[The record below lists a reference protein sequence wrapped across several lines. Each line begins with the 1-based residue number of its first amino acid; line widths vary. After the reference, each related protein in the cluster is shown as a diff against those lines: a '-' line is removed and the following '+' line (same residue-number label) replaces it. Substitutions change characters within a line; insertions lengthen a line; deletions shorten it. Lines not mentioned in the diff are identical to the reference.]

1 MCPRP
6 SASLAV
12 RKIPRSFRFIHPLS
26 PSRPKLRVNDG
37 SDSVPRFWWHLQ
49 TVFKT
54 SVTLRSILFFGFT
67 LAVSESP
74 LAEVP
79 LPTPKDH
86 YQSFDASQAG
96 LKLFTEVMGEA
107 DPSIQK
113 MMIELANAPAAETLA
128 KIPRAEAQAMLR
140 AVDLKKWKAPILE
153 VFLHYSNVLDVIPES
168 PDKWTPVVHDG
179 LLYFLDHLNQE
190 RLIDR
195 FLDLVYLPPD
205 SSRGERILQFAARTP
220 TFQKIG
226 QILAR
231 NTGVEEDIQKSLQSL
246 ENTILTASHD
256 ELVKGIKN
264 SLGREVVEMYDIKL
278 ADRILAEASVGAVIR
293 ASLQMPGEKERRDVV
308 CKVIKPYVF
317 RAITEEGEI
326 IDQLTRYFT
335 KHSEFYNLGGM
346 PLTEMFQ
353 EVRRSMADEIRTE
366 GEQQNLQRAGK
377 YYQNNPKVLVPHLY
391 PFSTK
396 QVTVMEFVRGEKISN
411 AFAGDERQRA
421 IMARRLS
428 DALTT
433 DVMFSREEEALFHGD
448 PHAGNV
454 FHVLSDPKD
463 PHRIALLDWGLFGLF
478 PRQQRRQLIQ
488 LMLGIQLNEAR
499 RLRKHLGAL
508 VQGDLPTDRVKAERL
523 NQMIKETLQQR
534 SKRSNFDT
542 LGDLIL
548 RLGKEGYV
556 LRFNVALFIKSQVT
570 IAGILAGLDPAL
582 KQDDYLMERAAGL
595 VKRELPKRFLYTLW
609 FPKWNSHSYDSM
621 LSNEDV
627 KDLMLNRVFGW
638 FRH

>member
-1 MCPRP
+1 M
-6 SASLAV
+6 
-12 RKIPRSFRFIHPLS
+12 
-26 PSRPKLRVNDG
+26 
-37 SDSVPRFWWHLQ
+37 
-49 TVFKT
+49 
-54 SVTLRSILFFGFT
+54 TLRHFVFCVFAL
-67 LAVSESP
+67 LAVSHRSQ
-74 LAEVP
+74 AEVP

-86 YQSFDASQAG
+86 YGSFDPAEAG
-96 LKLFTEVMGEA
+96 LKLFTEMMGEA

-113 MMIELANAPAAETLA
+113 MMMDLASAPETLA
-128 KIPRAEAQAMLR
+128 KIPRAEVRLLLG
-140 AVDLKKWKAPILE
+140 AVDWKKWKAPVLE
-153 VFLHYSNVLDVIPES
+153 VFLHYSNVLDVIPEN

-179 LLYFLDHLNQE
+179 LLYFLDHLDQE

-205 SSRGERILQFAARTP
+205 SSRGERILQFASRTP

-226 QILAR
+226 QILGR

-246 ENTILTASHD
+246 ENTIQTASYQ
-256 ELVKGIKN
+256 ELVKSIN
-264 SLGREVVEMYDIKL
+264 DSLGREVMEMYDIKL

-335 KHSEFYNLGGM
+335 QHNDFYDLGGM

-353 EVRRSMADEIRTE
+353 EIRKSMADEIRTE
-366 GEQQNLQRAGK
+366 GEQQNLVRAGK
-377 YYQNNPKVLVPHLY
+377 YYESNPRILVPHLY

-428 DALTT
+428 DVLTT
-433 DVMFSREEEALFHGD
+433 DVIFSKQEEALFHGD

-454 FHVLSDPKD
+454 FHTLNDSKD
-463 PHRIALLDWGLFGLF
+463 PYRIALLDWGLFGLF
-478 PRQQRRQLIQ
+478 PRAQRAQLIQ
-488 LMLGIQLNEAR
+488 LMLGIQLNDAQ

-508 VQGDLPTDRVKAERL
+508 IQGELPTDPVKAARL
-523 NQMIKETLQQR
+523 DQAIKETLQQR

-542 LGDLIL
+542 LGDLIF
-548 RLGKEGYV
+548 RLTKEGYV
-556 LRFNVALFIKSQVT
+556 LRFNLALFIKSQVT
-570 IAGILAGLDPAL
+570 IAGILAGLDPTL
-582 KQDDYLMERAAGL
+582 KQDDYLMKRAGSL
-595 VKRELPKRFLYTLW
+595 VRRELPKRLLNTLW
-609 FPKWNSHSYDSM
+609 IPGWNSHSYGSM

-627 KDLMLNRVFGW
+627 KDVVFNNVFAW
-638 FRH
+638 FRN

>member
-1 MCPRP
+1 M
-6 SASLAV
+6 
-12 RKIPRSFRFIHPLS
+12 
-26 PSRPKLRVNDG
+26 
-37 SDSVPRFWWHLQ
+37 
-49 TVFKT
+49 
-54 SVTLRSILFFGFT
+54 TLRHFVFCVFAL
-67 LAVSESP
+67 LAVSHRSQ
-74 LAEVP
+74 AEVP

-86 YQSFDASQAG
+86 YGSFDPAEAG
-96 LKLFTEVMGEA
+96 LKLFTEMMGEA

-113 MMIELANAPAAETLA
+113 MMMDLASAPETLA
-128 KIPRAEAQAMLR
+128 KIPRAEVRLLLG
-140 AVDLKKWKAPILE
+140 AVDWKKWKAPVLE
-153 VFLHYSNVLDVIPES
+153 VFLHYSNVLDVIPEN

-179 LLYFLDHLNQE
+179 LLYFLDHLDQE

-205 SSRGERILQFAARTP
+205 SSRGERILQFASRTP

-226 QILAR
+226 QILGR

-246 ENTILTASHD
+246 ENTIQTASYQ
-256 ELVKGIKN
+256 ELVKSIN
-264 SLGREVVEMYDIKL
+264 DSLGREVMETYDIKL

-335 KHSEFYNLGGM
+335 QHNDFYDLGGM

-353 EVRRSMADEIRTE
+353 EIRKSMADEIRTE
-366 GEQQNLQRAGK
+366 GEQQNLVRAGK
-377 YYQNNPKVLVPHLY
+377 YYESNPRILVPHLY

-428 DALTT
+428 DVLTT
-433 DVMFSREEEALFHGD
+433 DVIFSKQEEALFHGD

-454 FHVLSDPKD
+454 FHTLNDSKD
-463 PHRIALLDWGLFGLF
+463 PYRIALLDWGLFGLF
-478 PRQQRRQLIQ
+478 PRAQRAQLIQ
-488 LMLGIQLNEAR
+488 LMLGIQLNDAH

-508 VQGDLPTDRVKAERL
+508 IQGELPTDPVKSARL
-523 NQMIKETLQQR
+523 DQAIKETLQQR

-542 LGDLIL
+542 LGDLIF
-548 RLGKEGYV
+548 RLTKEGYV
-556 LRFNVALFIKSQVT
+556 LRFNLALFIKSQVT
-570 IAGILAGLDPAL
+570 IAGILAGLDPTL
-582 KQDDYLMERAAGL
+582 KQDDYLMKRAGSL
-595 VKRELPKRFLYTLW
+595 VQRELPKRLLNTLW
-609 FPKWNSHSYDSM
+609 IPGWNSHSY
-621 LSNEDV
+621 EQHA
-627 KDLMLNRVFGW
+627 FE
-638 FRH
+638 

>member
-1 MCPRP
+1 
-6 SASLAV
+6 
-12 RKIPRSFRFIHPLS
+12 
-26 PSRPKLRVNDG
+26 
-37 SDSVPRFWWHLQ
+37 
-49 TVFKT
+49 
-54 SVTLRSILFFGFT
+54 
-67 LAVSESP
+67 
-74 LAEVP
+74 
-79 LPTPKDH
+79 
-86 YQSFDASQAG
+86 
-96 LKLFTEVMGEA
+96 
-107 DPSIQK
+107 
-113 MMIELANAPAAETLA
+113 
-128 KIPRAEAQAMLR
+128 MLLG
-140 AVDLKKWKAPILE
+140 AVDWKKWKAPVLE
-153 VFLHYSNVLDVIPES
+153 VFLHYSNVLDVIPEN

-179 LLYFLDHLNQE
+179 LLYFLDHLDQE

-205 SSRGERILQFAARTP
+205 SSRGERILQFASRTP

-226 QILAR
+226 QILGR

-246 ENTILTASHD
+246 ENTIQTASYQ
-256 ELVKGIKN
+256 ELVKSIN
-264 SLGREVVEMYDIKL
+264 DSLGREVMEMYDIKL

-335 KHSEFYNLGGM
+335 QHNDFYDLGGM

-353 EVRRSMADEIRTE
+353 EIRKSMADEIRTE
-366 GEQQNLQRAGK
+366 GEQQNLVRAGK
-377 YYQNNPKVLVPHLY
+377 YYESNPRILVPHLY

-428 DALTT
+428 DVLTT
-433 DVMFSREEEALFHGD
+433 DVIFSKQEEALFHGD

-454 FHVLSDPKD
+454 FHTLNDSKD
-463 PHRIALLDWGLFGLF
+463 PYRIALLDWGLFGLF
-478 PRQQRRQLIQ
+478 PRAQRAQLIQ
-488 LMLGIQLNEAR
+488 LMLGIQLNDAQ

-508 VQGDLPTDRVKAERL
+508 IQGELPTDPVKAARL
-523 NQMIKETLQQR
+523 DQAIKETLQQR

-542 LGDLIL
+542 LGDLIF
-548 RLGKEGYV
+548 RLTKEGYV
-556 LRFNVALFIKSQVT
+556 LRFNLALFIKSQVT
-570 IAGILAGLDPAL
+570 IAGILAGLDPTL
-582 KQDDYLMERAAGL
+582 KQDDYLMKRAGSL
-595 VKRELPKRFLYTLW
+595 VRRELPKRLLNTLW
-609 FPKWNSHSYDSM
+609 IPGWNSHSYGSM

-627 KDLMLNRVFGW
+627 KDVVFSKIGGW
-638 FRH
+638 FRN

>member
-1 MCPRP
+1 M
-6 SASLAV
+6 
-12 RKIPRSFRFIHPLS
+12 
-26 PSRPKLRVNDG
+26 
-37 SDSVPRFWWHLQ
+37 
-49 TVFKT
+49 
-54 SVTLRSILFFGFT
+54 TLRHFVFCVFAL
-67 LAVSESP
+67 LAVSHRCQ
-74 LAEVP
+74 AAVP

-86 YQSFDASQAG
+86 YQSFDPAQAG
-96 LKLFTEVMGEA
+96 LKLFTEMMSEA

-113 MMIELANAPAAETLA
+113 MMMDLASAPETLA
-128 KIPRAEAQAMLR
+128 KIPRAEVRLLLG
-140 AVDLKKWKAPILE
+140 AVDWKKWKAPVLE
-153 VFLHYSNVLDVIPES
+153 VFLHYSNVLDVIPEN

-179 LLYFLDHLNQE
+179 LLYFLDHLDQE

-205 SSRGERILQFAARTP
+205 SSRGERILQFASRTP

-226 QILAR
+226 QILGR

-246 ENTILTASHD
+246 ENTIQTASYQ
-256 ELVKGIKN
+256 ELVKSIN
-264 SLGREVVEMYDIKL
+264 DSLGREAMEMYDIKL

-293 ASLQMPGEKERRDVV
+293 ATLQMLGEKERRDVV

-335 KHSEFYNLGGM
+335 QHNDFYDLGGM

-353 EVRRSMADEIRTE
+353 EIRKSMADEIRTE
-366 GEQQNLQRAGK
+366 GEQQNLVRAGK
-377 YYQNNPKVLVPHLY
+377 YYESNPRILVPHLY

-428 DALTT
+428 DVLTT
-433 DVMFSREEEALFHGD
+433 DVIFSKQEEALFHGD

-454 FHVLSDPKD
+454 FHTLNDSKD
-463 PHRIALLDWGLFGLF
+463 PYRIALLDWGLFGLF
-478 PRQQRRQLIQ
+478 PRAQRAQLIQ
-488 LMLGIQLNEAR
+488 LMLGIQLNDAQ

-508 VQGDLPTDRVKAERL
+508 IQGELPTDPVKAARL
-523 NQMIKETLQQR
+523 DQAIKETLQQR

-542 LGDLIL
+542 LGDLIF
-548 RLGKEGYV
+548 RLTKEGYV
-556 LRFNVALFIKSQVT
+556 LRFNLALFIKSQVT
-570 IAGILAGLDPAL
+570 IAGILAGLDPTL
-582 KQDDYLMERAAGL
+582 KQDDYLMKRAGNL
-595 VKRELPKRFLYTLW
+595 VRRELPKRLLNTLW
-609 FPKWNSHSYDSM
+609 IPKWNSHSYGSM

-627 KDLMLNRVFGW
+627 KDVAVKNFFSW